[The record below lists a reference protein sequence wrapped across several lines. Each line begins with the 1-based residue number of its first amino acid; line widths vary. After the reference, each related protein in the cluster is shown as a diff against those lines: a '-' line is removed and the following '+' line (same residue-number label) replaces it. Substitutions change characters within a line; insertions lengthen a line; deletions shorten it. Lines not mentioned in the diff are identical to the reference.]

1 MIQKCEIEQT
11 HWPKYRIS
19 VWKHFT
25 IQIMRML
32 AIYRTNN
39 QTRFKEF
46 EALLEARVY
55 LEEHSEEGSLLPIC
69 VYDHQG
75 RKMLWSNED
84 VEEERQHMRLNEVL
98 QLLATA

>member
-1 MIQKCEIEQT
+1 MK
-11 HWPKYRIS
+11 RL
-19 VWKHFT
+19 
-25 IQIMRML
+25 L

-55 LEEHSEEGSLLPIC
+55 LEVHSEEGNLLPIC

-75 RKMLWSNED
+75 MKMVWSNED
-84 VEEERQHMRLNEVL
+84 VEEERQYLRLNEVL
-98 QLLATA
+98 QVLASA